1 MSRIDIEE
9 LRTFFL
15 FEGLT
20 DEQLR
25 WIAERA
31 EVRTFDTGAAIC
43 REGQPSEALWVLL
56 DGRIRLSRMVSGEDT
71 LINETDHRG
80 AYAGAVRAYSEIAP
94 ATYLSTVTATQPS
107 RLLRISGEDFGTFIR
122 TELPMAVHLL
132 DGIYLGIRNTE
143 ATVRQREHLAQLG
156 MLSANLAHE
165 LNNPA
170 AAAVR
175 ATGQLRTRVAGMR
188 HKLGLIADA
197 GLKAGHIARLIALQE
212 TAVEQAAKEREPLSA
227 LQEADLE
234 DELIDRMDELGIT
247 APYDLAPVFA
257 AAGFDRAWLD
267 GIADGVGRDA
277 LEQALRWLGYTLET
291 EALMDEIEDATSRI
305 STLVAAVK
313 QYSYM
318 DQATHQ
324 DVDLHPGLDSTV
336 VMFGHKL
343 SGVTVE
349 RDYDRTLP
357 PVPAYAAELNQVWT
371 NLIDN
376 AVDAMDGQGV
386 LRLRTRRDGDFAVVE
401 VGDDGSGVPDEIHDK
416 IFEPLFTT
424 KPPGKGSGLG
434 LENAKRIVERRHGG
448 TITFTTGPD
457 GTTFIV
463 RLPLVSTNRRGEAE

>member
-1 MSRIDIEE
+1 MSRIDIDE
-9 LRTFFL
+9 LRTLFL

-20 DEQLR
+20 GEQLR
-25 WIAERA
+25 WIADRSD
-31 EVRTFDTGAAIC
+31 VRTFDTGAVIC
-43 REGQPSEALWVLL
+43 REGEPAEALWVLL
-56 DGRIRLSRMVSGEDT
+56 AGRIRLTRMASGEET
-71 LINETDHRG
+71 MINETDHRG
-80 AYAGAVRAYSEIAP
+80 AYAGAVRAYSETASD
-94 ATYLSTVTATQPS
+94 TYLSTLTATQPS
-107 RLLRISGEDFGTFIR
+107 RLMRLPADDFGTFVR

-132 DGIYLGIRNTE
+132 DGLYMGIRASE

-156 MLSANLAHE
+156 TLSANLAHE

-188 HKLGLIADA
+188 HKLGLIAEA
-197 GLKAGHIARLIALQE
+197 GLDARLIARLIALQE
-212 TAVEQAAKEREPLSA
+212 AAVEQAAKEREPLTA

-234 DELIDRMDELGIT
+234 DELIERMEQLGVT
-247 APYDLAPVFA
+247 APHDLGPVFA
-257 AAGFDRAWLD
+257 AAGLDTAWLD
-267 GIADGVGRDA
+267 GVIEQVGRDSVD
-277 LEQALRWLGYTLET
+277 ALRWLGYTLET

-313 QYSYM
+313 QYSYL

-336 VMFGHKL
+336 VMLGHKL

-357 PVPAYAAELNQVWT
+357 AVPAYAAELNQVWT

-376 AVDAMDGQGV
+376 AVDAMGGRGV
-386 LRLRTRRDGDFAVVE
+386 VRLRTYRDGDFAVVD
-401 VGDDGSGVPDEIHDK
+401 VSDDGPGIPGEILDRV
-416 IFEPLFTT
+416 FEPFVTT
-424 KPPGKGSGLG
+424 KAAGKGSGLG

-448 TITFTTGPD
+448 SLSFTTGPD
-457 GTTFIV
+457 GTTFTV
-463 RLPLVSTNRRGEAE
+463 RLPLNVPTRQGASS